1 MKIEIINLNKE
12 KNVALPKKI
21 DIDLLLNEIKQL
33 KLDSSDQTRMI

>member
-21 DIDLLLNEIKQL
+21 EIDLLLNEVKQL